1 MKKSQARLKAEY
13 MAEAGELF
21 DELMAWDESTPEP
34 DLSQIEE
41 VVLAL
46 RKRIGERMAEAV
58 LARQE
63 RGQPSEKILCPECEK
78 EMEDK
83 GQKESDV
90 ETQVGNLKIERS
102 YYYCPRCQRGLF
114 PLR

>member
-1 MKKSQARLKAEY
+1 MKKSRVRLKAEY
-13 MAEAGELF
+13 MAEAEELF
-21 DELMAWDESTPEP
+21 DELMAWDESTFEP
-34 DLSQIEE
+34 DMAQIED
-41 VVLAL
+41 VILAL

-63 RGQPSEKILCPECEK
+63 MGQPSEKIHCPECEK

-102 YYYCPRCQRGLF
+102 YYYCPRCRRGLF
-114 PLR
+114 PLG